1 VAREAEADVLPTAD
15 GARVQAGTTGHRMTD
30 GQAAPRVGLALGSG
44 SARGWAHLGVL
55 HALEARGIR
64 PAVVTGASVGA
75 LVAAAYASGQ
85 WLELERWVR
94 TLTRVDVWRL
104 LDTTFRGGGVM
115 RGNRLM
121 HAIGEQ
127 IQDRRI
133 EELPIG
139 FAAVAADL
147 NSGAEIW
154 LRQGSMLAAV
164 RASSGMPGLFTPM
177 WHQDRW
183 MIDGGVVNPVPVTL
197 CRALGAERVIAVNLN
212 VPVSDRWASRR
223 RAAVTTTAAPPSS
236 RTPRTEEG
244 GEEAGWAFMDKW
256 SELMAGLVDSL
267 RPERS
272 DEPGLFE
279 VMAASIHIMQDHIAR
294 DRMREDPPDFS
305 LNPNLSE
312 FQLMDFHRAAEAIE
326 VGRRSVEA
334 AAAGLESV
342 IAGI

>member
-1 VAREAEADVLPTAD
+1 M
-15 GARVQAGTTGHRMTD
+15 TTRD
-30 GQAAPRVGLALGSG
+30 EAPRIGLALGSG

-85 WLELERWVR
+85 WRALERWVR

-127 IQDRRI
+127 IQDHRI
-133 EELPIG
+133 EELSIG

-147 NSGAEIW
+147 NSGEEIW
-154 LRQGSMLAAV
+154 LRRGSMLAAV
-164 RASSGMPGLFTPM
+164 RASSGMPGLFTPI

-223 RAAVTTTAAPPSS
+223 QRGETATTEAVAS
-236 RTPRTEEG
+236 RTARGEEG

-279 VMAASIHIMQDHIAR
+279 VMAASIHIMQDQIAR
-294 DRMREDPPDFS
+294 DRMRDDPPDFS

-312 FQLMDFHRAAEAIE
+312 FQLMDFHRAAEAID
-326 VGRRSVEA
+326 VGRKTVEA
-334 AAAGLESV
+334 VATELESV